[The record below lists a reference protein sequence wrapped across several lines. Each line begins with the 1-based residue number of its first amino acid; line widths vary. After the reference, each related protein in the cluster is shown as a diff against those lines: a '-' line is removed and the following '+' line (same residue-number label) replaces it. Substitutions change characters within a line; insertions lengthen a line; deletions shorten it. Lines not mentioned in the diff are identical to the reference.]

1 MIQRGIEGNEYVSLL
16 SWVLNTY
23 PGKELMANID
33 LEIDPALI
41 GELVKPE
48 MLVQL
53 ENKYL
58 ATMEKNYS
66 EWMEKTVDTD
76 RQDWHTNVLPDQNDQ
91 YYHTP
96 APVIIFQMVDQ
107 NLQVCNTIKQEL
119 TFRALVLSIQQITKY
134 GQKYE
139 QGIVEFKEQHFKD
152 RSQIPYF
159 TQHIITIVNNCQQ
172 MLDLANQMKN
182 LYWPKNRTDH
192 SEDFG
197 KLLDTFRDLRD
208 KSASFL
214 LEEAFLDLEMQFN
227 NLFTQ
232 KWLTT
237 TITVDTICVTLE
249 DYFQDYNHLRTTNFE
264 YVIKEAQRLV
274 TKKFMYALFSKRLTK
289 AKAECEIISKK
300 INQEV
305 SQIQKFFDK
314 IAPNISKTDSPFEV
328 IVNLSE
334 LLKGDVELLV
344 LDLHNIISKYPSI
357 SEDHLMRLFY
367 IRNDIKGNEIREKI
381 RDVMTSKKPSVNY
394 DRHDSLFKELVFS
407 DKLWS

>member
-300 INQEV
+300 IHQEV